1 MYLPESNTQEYS
13 DLLEGIIEQLKVI
26 KDSLKVGE
34 SRKTKRK
41 EVAYLQNAISTL
53 RSMKNKNDRKVILI
67 SNESRLNESD
77 DFGYDALRQFL
88 RGETYDD

>member
-13 DLLEGIIEQLKVI
+13 DHLAEIIEQLKMI
-26 KDSLKVGE
+26 KASLKVGE

-53 RSMKNKNDRKVILI
+53 RSMKHKNDKSLLI
-67 SNESRLNESD
+67 GGEPRLNESD
-77 DFGYDALRQFL
+77 SFGYDALRQFL
-88 RGETYDD
+88 RGESYDD

>member
-53 RSMKNKNDRKVILI
+53 RSMKNKNDRKVILS

>member
-1 MYLPESNTQEYS
+1 MYLPESNTQEFS
-13 DLLEGIIEQLKVI
+13 EHLAEIIQQLKVI

-53 RSMKNKNDRKVILI
+53 RSMKHKNDKSLLT
-67 SNESRLNESD
+67 SSESKLNESD

-88 RGETYDD
+88 RGESYDD